1 MKPHRRQF
9 IRGQWVEGIT
19 STTTHHDASE
29 IASVLV
35 QVRPERLDAVQTAL
49 ASIPGADVA
58 QRDERGKLVVVLDS
72 AGGQSVA
79 DSLLQISLLPQVLSA
94 TLVFHGLDTT

>member
-1 MKPHRRQF
+1 MNPQRRQF

-19 STTTHHDASE
+19 QIAAHHNATE
-29 IASVLV
+29 IASVLI
-35 QVRPERLDAVQTAL
+35 QARPERLDAVQMAI
-49 ASIPGADVA
+49 ASMSGAEVV

-79 DSLLQISLLPQVLSA
+79 DSLVQISLLPHVLSA
-94 TLVFHGLDTT
+94 TLVFHGLDTA